1 MKYVLKIVV
10 HSAIYCVGLAGPKVR
25 RFSKKE
31 TPLKPGTAVP
41 ERRTSMKIWTDDE
54 CIEVDPNDVG
64 ELEAAMLFKAEHI
77 KAKADPELF
86 AAVAD
91 MLSILWDS
99 ATKRVDVVRCR
110 ECNHCDPENY
120 HCDHPM
126 STAAPLRRKPDDFCS
141 YGNRKEDS

>member
-1 MKYVLKIVV
+1 
-10 HSAIYCVGLAGPKVR
+10 
-25 RFSKKE
+25 
-31 TPLKPGTAVP
+31 
-41 ERRTSMKIWTDDE
+41 MKIWTDDE
-54 CIEVDPNDVG
+54 YIEVDPNDVG
-64 ELEAAMLFKAEHI
+64 QLEAAMLFKAEHI

-91 MLSILWDS
+91 MLSSLWDS

-126 STAAPLRRKPDDFCS
+126 GTAAPLRRKPDDFCS
-141 YGNRKEDS
+141 YGDRKEGADNG